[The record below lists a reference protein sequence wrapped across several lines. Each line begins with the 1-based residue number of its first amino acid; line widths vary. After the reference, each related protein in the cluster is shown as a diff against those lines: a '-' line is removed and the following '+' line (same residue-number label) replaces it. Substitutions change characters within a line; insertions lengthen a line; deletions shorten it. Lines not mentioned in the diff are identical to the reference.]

1 MNGLNI
7 MRSVRR
13 SALLIAA
20 LSAAVLGGCNAG
32 TNNLVEANRALT
44 DRNAALTAQVDSL
57 NTLNQQ
63 LQSELTRRNQL
74 VEEQNRL
81 LAELR
86 GGRAGLEAQLAA
98 LDARFSGLRF
108 GDLDPT
114 TDSALRELAAQYG
127 DILEYDAA
135 RGMLRFK
142 SDLTFASGSDALNES
157 VKGALSKLGQILNSA
172 AANYEVR
179 VVGHTDTQRVRQ
191 LPGRN
196 FKNNIELSAF
206 RSISVRNFLVDSASV
221 APQRFEVAGR
231 GEFDPI
237 VSNSGS
243 GNTPQNRRVEIFLGR
258 PMAGGSNSSVTT
270 FPDRA
275 TDAPTRPPVREEI
288 MK

>member
-1 MNGLNI
+1 MNGWNM
-7 MRSVRR
+7 MRLARR
-13 SALLIAA
+13 GAVLVVALGAT
-20 LSAAVLGGCNAG
+20 VLGGCNAG

-44 DRNAALTAQVDSL
+44 DRNAALTAQNESL

-63 LQSELTRRNQL
+63 LQAELNRRNAL
-74 VEEQNRL
+74 IEEQNRL
-81 LAELR
+81 LADLR

-98 LDARFSGLRF
+98 LDAKFAGLRF

-127 DILEYDAA
+127 DILEYDSA

-142 SDLTFASGSDALNES
+142 SDLTFASGSDQLNDS
-157 VKGALSKLGQILNSA
+157 VKGALTKLGQILNSA

-206 RSISVRNFLVDSASV
+206 RSISVRNFLVESGV
-221 APQRFEVAGR
+221 APQRFEIAGR
-231 GEFDPI
+231 GEFDPL
-237 VSNSGS
+237 VPNTAT

-258 PMAGGSNSSVTT
+258 QMGGRSAVTT
-270 FPDRA
+270 VPD
-275 TDAPTRPPVREEI
+275 TITEAPTRAPAREEI

>member
-1 MNGLNI
+1 L
-7 MRSVRR
+7 
-13 SALLIAA
+13 A
-20 LSAAVLGGCNAG
+20 
-32 TNNLVEANRALT
+32 
-44 DRNAALTAQVDSL
+44 
-57 NTLNQQ
+57 
-63 LQSELTRRNQL
+63 RRNQMI
-74 VEEQNRL
+74 EEQARL
-81 LAELR
+81 LSDLR

-98 LDARFSGLRF
+98 LDARFAGLRF

-127 DILEYDAA
+127 DILEYDSA

-142 SDLTFASGSDALNES
+142 SDLTFASGSDQLNES
-157 VKGALSKLGQILNSA
+157 VKGALGKLGQILNSA

-191 LPGRN
+191 LPGRS

-206 RSISVRNFLVDSASV
+206 RSISVRNYLVDNGV

-237 VSNSGS
+237 VANTGS

-258 PMAGGSNSSVTT
+258 PMGGAGSSVTT
-270 FPDRA
+270 VPDTV
-275 TDAPTRPPVREEI
+275 TDAPVRQPAREEI

>member
-1 MNGLNI
+1 MNGWNV
-7 MRSVRR
+7 MRRGAV
-13 SALLIAA
+13 LLVA
-20 LSAAVLGGCNAG
+20 LSATVLGGCNAG

-44 DRNAALTAQVDSL
+44 DRNAALTAQNESL

-63 LQSELTRRNQL
+63 LQSELNRRNAL
-74 VEEQNRL
+74 IEEQNRL
-81 LAELR
+81 LADLR

-98 LDARFSGLRF
+98 LDAKFAGLRF

-127 DILEYDAA
+127 DILEYDSA

-157 VKGALSKLGQILNSA
+157 VKGALTKLAQILNSA

-206 RSISVRNFLVDSASV
+206 RSISVRNFLVESGV
-221 APQRFEVAGR
+221 APQRFEIAGR
-231 GEFDPI
+231 GEFDPL
-237 VSNSGS
+237 VPNTAS

-258 PMAGGSNSSVTT
+258 QMAGTSTITT
-270 FPDRA
+270 VPDA
-275 TDAPTRPPVREEI
+275 VTDAPTRQPVREEI

>member
-1 MNGLNI
+1 MNGLNM
-7 MRSVRR
+7 MRFARR
-13 SALLIAA
+13 GAVLVAA

-74 VEEQNRL
+74 VDEQARII
-81 LAELR
+81 ADLR

-98 LDARFSGLRF
+98 LDAKFAGLRF

-114 TDSALRELAAQYG
+114 TDSALRELASQYG
-127 DILEYDAA
+127 DILEYDSA

-142 SDLTFASGSDALNES
+142 SDLTFASGSDQLNDS
-157 VKGALSKLGQILNSA
+157 VKGALTKLGQILNSA
-172 AANYEVR
+172 ARNYEVR

-191 LPGRN
+191 LAGRN

-206 RSISVRNFLVDSASV
+206 RSISVRNFLVDSAAV
-221 APQRFEVAGR
+221 APQRFEIAGR
-231 GEFDPI
+231 GEFDPL
-237 VSNSGS
+237 VPNTAS
-243 GNTPQNRRVEIFLGR
+243 GNTPQNRRVEVFLGR
-258 PMAGGSNSSVTT
+258 AIAGSSITT
-270 FPDRA
+270 MPDRA
-275 TDAPTRPPVREEI
+275 TDAPTRQPVREEI

>member
-1 MNGLNI
+1 MNGWNL
-7 MRSVRR
+7 MRMARR
-13 SALLIAA
+13 SAVLVVA
-20 LSAAVLGGCNAG
+20 LGATVLGGCNAG

-44 DRNAALTAQVDSL
+44 DRNAALTAQNESL

-63 LQSELTRRNQL
+63 LQSELTRRNQMF
-74 VEEQNRL
+74 EEQARL
-81 LAELR
+81 LADLR

-98 LDARFSGLRF
+98 LDAKFAGLRF

-114 TDSALRELAAQYG
+114 TDSALRELAAQYS
-127 DILEYDAA
+127 DILEYDSA

-157 VKGALSKLGQILNSA
+157 VKGALTKLGQILNSA
-172 AANYEVR
+172 ARNYEVR

-206 RSISVRNFLVDSASV
+206 RSISVRNFLVDSGV
-221 APQRFEVAGR
+221 APQRFEIAGR
-231 GEFDPI
+231 GEFDPL
-237 VSNSGS
+237 VSNSSS

-258 PMAGGSNSSVTT
+258 QMTGSAVTT
-270 FPDRA
+270 VPDSM
-275 TDAPTRPPVREEI
+275 TDAPTRQPAREEI